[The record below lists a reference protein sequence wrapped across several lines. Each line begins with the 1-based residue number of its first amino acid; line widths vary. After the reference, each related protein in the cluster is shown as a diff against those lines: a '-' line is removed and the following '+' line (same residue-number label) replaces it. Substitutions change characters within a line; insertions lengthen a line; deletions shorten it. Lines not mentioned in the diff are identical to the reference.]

1 MASMLPDA
9 NPCCDQCSGLTV
21 TIVSTVGMLA
31 GHGDPE
37 GVVTATL
44 QGQVYTDSGYGD
56 TLQIHWHSRN
66 SSRLG
71 IVMRLLS
78 IIVFTVVLISNTFG
92 QTTPTTQV
100 KTIADLGGVE
110 DSHDQQPPVCTGDG
124 SRDRERRWWRCV
136 LLRGCECGQHQLG
149 DGVQASGFCG

>member
-44 QGQVYTDSGYGD
+44 QGQVYTDLD
-56 TLQIHWHSRN
+56 TGTLYKFVGTAGTAVGW
-66 SSRLG
+66 
-71 IVMRLLS
+71 V
-78 IIVFTVVLISNTFG
+78 
-92 QTTPTTQV
+92 
-100 KTIADLGGVE
+100 
-110 DSHDQQPPVCTGDG
+110 
-124 SRDRERRWWRCV
+124 
-136 LLRGCECGQHQLG
+136 
-149 DGVQASGFCG
+149 